1 MFIRFLPYGQ
11 DQSVSED
18 WAFIVDNSV
27 LTYNK
32 NKEESESI
40 SVENRATNLV
50 SSKYKLQ
57 FDVNELSSV
66 RRVYP
71 GYGIH
76 SIIFMLSDGHTWPAL
91 YFHKGGSKEFLQEL
105 KTYFVFTK

>member
-1 MFIRFLPYGQ
+1 M
-11 DQSVSED
+11 
-18 WAFIVDNSV
+18 
-27 LTYNK
+27 LTYSK
-32 NKEESESI
+32 SKEESESV
-40 SVENRATNLV
+40 SVENRASN
-50 SSKYKLQ
+50 SAASKYRLQ

-71 GYGIH
+71 GYGIP
-76 SIIFMLSDGHTWPAL
+76 SIIFMLNDGRTWPSL